1 MSKRGLST
9 IVTTVILVVMV
20 FVLVSIVWTT
30 VNNLITRSLE
40 KAESCFGNFEKVTI
54 NNKYTCYNHTTN
66 ETQFSINIKEID
78 VDGAIISISVG
89 GGTKSYALTNDEQ
102 SIPGLGPYPSGSGS
116 VKLPGKNAGL
126 TYISSNFSEKPSS
139 IQIAP
144 IINEKQCEVSDSLFE
159 IGFC

>member
-9 IVTTVILVVMV
+9 IVTTVILIVIV
-20 FVLVSIVWTT
+20 FVLISILWTT
-30 VNNLITRSLE
+30 VNNLITKSLE

-66 ETQFSINIKEID
+66 ETLFSINIKEID
-78 VDGAIISISVG
+78 VDGVLVSISVG
-89 GGTKSYALTNDEQ
+89 GGTKSYTLTNDEQ
-102 SIPGLGPYPSGSGS
+102 SIPGLGSYPSGSGS

-126 TYISSNFSEKPSS
+126 TYIVSDFSERPSS